1 MSVETTDLEQIW
13 QIKQLHAQLGAAIA
27 QINQVSNKIALVQLA
42 QEQAELGADVDSKLA
57 EMDVEALRTELVMYL
72 QSVRRRSAKY
82 LRAMKDI
89 AGRFGKKAPVVEVV
103 AEVFGDPEAKRGK
116 ASAVS
121 LEVETEDDNA
131 VIHTLRS

>member
-42 QEQAELGADVDSKLA
+42 QEQAQLGADVDSKLA

-121 LEVETEDDNA
+121 LEVGPEDDNA